1 MTTKP
6 LSDRERQ
13 CLEWVARGKTSWE
26 TAAILQV
33 SERTVNFHIR
43 NACRKLNVYSR
54 QAGVSLAIQQG
65 LLAQLTSTPMNA

>member
-1 MTTKP
+1 MTIQQ

-13 CLEWVARGKTSWE
+13 CLQWVAKGKTSWE

-33 SERTVNFHIR
+33 SERTVNFHVG
-43 NACRKLNVYSR
+43 NACRKLNVYKR

-65 LLAQLTSTPMNA
+65 LLDS

>member
-1 MTTKP
+1 MTIQQ

-13 CLEWVARGKTSWE
+13 CLQWIAKGKTSWE

-33 SERTVNFHIR
+33 SERTVNFHVG
-43 NACRKLNVYSR
+43 NACRKLNVYKR

-65 LLAQLTSTPMNA
+65 LLDS